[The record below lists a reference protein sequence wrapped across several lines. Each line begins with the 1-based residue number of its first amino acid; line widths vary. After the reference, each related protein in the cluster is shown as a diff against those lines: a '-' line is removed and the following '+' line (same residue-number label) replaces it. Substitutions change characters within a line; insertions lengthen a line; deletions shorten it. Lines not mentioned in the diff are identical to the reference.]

1 MLTGASD
8 MLTGTRDMLTGPVS
22 ILTSSGS
29 WATNLYSFTRVL
41 LNTVPTYDGGM
52 TVSHDW
58 FGDLLREFYAKYG
71 TAGEGPPPDLNVC
84 ALFGIDSAEVS
95 ADLEADVDLL
105 KGLCADTCL
114 SAQIQDCDHL
124 LEEIQHS
131 PEASLYKEIDAYLD
145 DMRIEPTAVYHGIMW
160 YAQAA
165 IADPRDGETARKFYQ
180 SAVESGCSPST
191 VLSNQV
197 TGATILR
204 LYVALVYLRGDWIRQ
219 AVGRATLDSAP
230 SLLRYARL
238 LNHET
243 IRHLRNSLA
252 HGHISPTCA
261 GLRIKDRDFEAVL
274 TPGMLNKICT
284 GIWILHRSILTV
296 YAKRDGIEDLPG
308 TFKRE

>member
-1 MLTGASD
+1 
-8 MLTGTRDMLTGPVS
+8 
-22 ILTSSGS
+22 
-29 WATNLYSFTRVL
+29 
-41 LNTVPTYDGGM
+41 M
-52 TVSHDW
+52 THDW
-58 FGDLLREFYAKYG
+58 FGDLLRDFYAKYG

-84 ALFGIDSAEVS
+84 ALFGMGSDAS
-95 ADLEADVDLL
+95 DGLEADVEML
-105 KGLCADTCL
+105 KCLCANSRL
-114 SAQIQDCDHL
+114 SALVQDCHHL
-124 LEEIQHS
+124 LEEIRHS
-131 PEASLYKEIDAYLD
+131 SEGSLYKEIDAYLD
-145 DMRIEPTAVYHGIMW
+145 DMGIEPTAVYHGIMW

-165 IADPRDGETARKFYQ
+165 VADPRDGESARRFFQ

-238 LNHET
+238 LNHE
-243 IRHLRNSLA
+243 IVRHLRNALA
-252 HGHISPTCA
+252 HGHIAPTCA
-261 GLRIKDRDFEAVL
+261 GLRIKDRDFEVVL
-274 TPGMLNKICT
+274 SPGILSKICT

-308 TFKRE
+308 AFKWTE